1 MARPMVVGDR
11 LWLFSQTPNE
21 TAPVQNLLLNN
32 TQPVIPSITH
42 SNIRPST
49 INGILDITRNAL
61 ISRGQTFTN
70 YGYTFNSSPYINAKN
85 NTMPHQSYIDGSYY
99 KTMMRPKVQMEYE
112 QSNKNS
118 LISKGNYNKFYQDDP
133 NSYLPNTYCH
143 QIENFSP
150 IINLERAFGSH
161 NESLIPSS
169 HDLKVSKN
177 ADICDNDSSDIDC
190 EAIEDNN
197 NN

>member
-21 TAPVQNLLLNN
+21 ASPVQNLLLNN
-32 TQPVIPSITH
+32 TQPVIPSIAH
-42 SNIRPST
+42 ANMRPAA

-70 YGYTFNSSPYINAKN
+70 YGYNFNTAPYINGKN
-85 NTMPHQSYIDGSYY
+85 NNMPHQPYLDGSYY
-99 KTMMRPKVQMEYE
+99 KTMMRPKAQLEYE
-112 QSNKNS
+112 QR
-118 LISKGNYNKFYQDDP
+118 NKFYQPDS
-133 NSYLPNTYCH
+133 NSYLPNTYC
-143 QIENFSP
+143 QQVDNFSP

-169 HDLKVSKN
+169 HELNDCKHVE
-177 ADICDNDSSDIDC
+177 ICDNDSSDIDC
-190 EAIEDNN
+190 EAIEDNK
-197 NN
+197 